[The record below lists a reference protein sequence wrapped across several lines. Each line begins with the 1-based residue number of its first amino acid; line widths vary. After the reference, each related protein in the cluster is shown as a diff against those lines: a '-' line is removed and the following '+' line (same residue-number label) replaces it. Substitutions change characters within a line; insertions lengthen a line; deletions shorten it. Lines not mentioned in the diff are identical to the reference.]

1 MINDGKSVVVARC
14 GLKIEKVHL
23 KNELFSGDF
32 RADDVAGSGNANF
45 CSVNSSMCMALE
57 NLQKYFLKQHVNE
70 GDYDAKQ

>member
-1 MINDGKSVVVARC
+1 MINDGKSAVVARC

-32 RADDVAGSGNANF
+32 RVDDDVGESGNANF

-57 NLQKYFLKQHVNE
+57 TCKNIF
-70 GDYDAKQ
+70 